1 MLGLIDKKGNE
12 QFERINDFKKYV
24 LDIAKKQINEESD
37 LYFDFKLIKQGR
49 SFRWV
54 EIFVN
59 MKVAQQLEIN
69 FDVSIDNQKYISK
82 LVTYGLSQVQ
92 AELIAGKEK
101 EKDFD
106 ILITE
111 LNEKIRQRKLKIE
124 NSVGYLIGIYQK
136 KGILPV
142 KN

>member
-1 MLGLIDKKGNE
+1 
-12 QFERINDFKKYV
+12 
-24 LDIAKKQINEESD
+24 
-37 LYFDFKLIKQGR
+37 
-49 SFRWV
+49 
-54 EIFVN
+54 

-82 LVTYGLSQVQ
+82 LVVYGFSQIQ

-106 ILITE
+106 VLITE

-124 NSVGYLIGIYQK
+124 NSVGYLVGVYQK

>member
-37 LYFDFKLIKQGR
+37 LFFDYKLIKQGR
-49 SFRWV
+49 SFKWV

-59 MKVAQQLEIN
+59 IKIAQQLEIN

-82 LVTYGLSQVQ
+82 LIAYGLSQIQ
-92 AELIAGKEK
+92 AELVAGKEK

-142 KN
+142 KD